1 MNRQVNESNRV
12 VLTSE
17 QIEWYIAHAR
27 QLRNEVIL
35 RGLNRA
41 YSQLRDGTKWVVARL
56 RDVFHS
62 SVRGESGAHRAC

>member
-35 RGLNRA
+35 RGLKRA
-41 YSQLRDGTKWVVARL
+41 YSYLRNGAKWIVARL
-56 RDVFHS
+56 SDVFHS
-62 SVRGESGAHRAC
+62 GIRNESGAHRAC